1 MRLRVSGLATFLM
14 LTVFAR
20 GQALHSEA
28 KFDTPVAIDHAIAC
42 DNGSRIFGIGKEEA
56 IYAWTAGKSE
66 PRKISL
72 AEGRPEA
79 LACAGRTVAAGFGNG
94 KIVIV
99 DGDKGEV
106 KLRLDAKSSMWGL
119 TLSPEATFV
128 AVATTGSPTQVF
140 DTRTGQR
147 VSVGRTSFG
156 GSTSATF
163 SPKGDLLLSTDDDTN
178 VRAYGR
184 NGKLLYSAEAGP
196 LEPFAAAFT
205 GDGQRF
211 VVATA
216 DGAMSSYE
224 STSGK
229 RLRATHSTGNPIFAI
244 QMFPDSQHV
253 AAFELDPFTLK
264 PIAVGVWDMQSDHWQ
279 KLDVDPE
286 TVIGCGADGTHLL
299 LVRRTGTNTLT
310 LDSVR

>member
-1 MRLRVSGLATFLM
+1 MRLRVAGLGTLLM

-20 GQALHSEA
+20 GQALRTEA
-28 KFDTPVAIDHAIAC
+28 RFDTPVAIDHAIAC

-79 LACAGRTVAAGFGNG
+79 LTCAGGTVAAGFSNG

-99 DGDKGEV
+99 DGDKGE
-106 KLRLDAKSSMWGL
+106 LRLDAKSGMWGL
-119 TLSPEATFV
+119 T
-128 AVATTGSPTQVF
+128 
-140 DTRTGQR
+140 
-147 VSVGRTSFG
+147 
-156 GSTSATF
+156 
-163 SPKGDLLLSTDDDTN
+163 LSTDDDTN

-205 GDGQRF
+205 SDGQRF